1 MHPEPTGISQT
12 SSPSLGKV
20 SIITPTFNRSHLIAD
35 TLRSL
40 QQQTYPLWECIVV
53 DDGSTDGT
61 ADVVHDFGAADSR
74 ILYLTRSR
82 EPKGACTCRN
92 IGVEAAVG
100 DFVIFLDSDD
110 VLAPHCLEQ
119 RVQAFATAP
128 DNDFIAFPALLF
140 RSQPGDE
147 NLLWNVVTEDDE
159 ETRFL
164 RLDSP
169 WQGTGPL
176 WRRESIRRIGGW
188 NEELACWQD
197 VELSLRGF
205 AQNVRYDVRYD
216 LPPDFYIRRGDGNSI
231 SSGALWSPAKLQ
243 SKRSVL
249 AAAVRYSET
258 RSSAA
263 SRRDLR
269 TMFSVVA
276 SDYARA
282 REPRAAIA
290 ISRWG
295 LKLGVLSSGEF
306 MLSILYACL
315 HLRGLNRLPGSSL
328 IRSLVAKY
336 WSSPST
342 IGAVRYPPT
351 PDTA

>member
-1 MHPEPTGISQT
+1 M
-12 SSPSLGKV
+12 
-20 SIITPTFNRSHLIAD
+20 
-35 TLRSL
+35 
-40 QQQTYPLWECIVV
+40 
-53 DDGSTDGT
+53 DDGSTDDT
-61 ADVVHDFGAADSR
+61 ADVVNSFAVADNR
-74 ILYLTRSR
+74 ILFLTRSR

-100 DFVIFLDSDD
+100 DFVMFLDSDD

-119 RVQAFATAP
+119 RVRAFASAP

-140 RSQPGDE
+140 RSQPGDQ
-147 NLLWNVVTEDDE
+147 NLLWNVLTEEDE
-159 ETRFL
+159 GTRFL
-164 RLDSP
+164 RLDSS

-176 WRRESIRRIGGW
+176 WRRDSIRRIGGW
-188 NEELACWQD
+188 SEDLACWQD

-205 AQNVRYDVRYD
+205 SENVRYGVRYD
-216 LPPDFYIRRGDGNSI
+216 LPPDLYIRRGDGNTI
-231 SSGALWSPAKLQ
+231 SSGALWSSAKLQ

-249 AAAVRYSET
+249 AAAVRYSEA
-258 RSSAA
+258 RRSAA
-263 SRRDLR
+263 SRSDLR

-306 MLSILYACL
+306 MLSIVYAWL
-315 HLRGLNRLPGSSL
+315 HLRGLNRLPGANL
-328 IRSLVAKY
+328 IRSQVAKS

-342 IGAVRYPPT
+342 IGAIRYVPT
-351 PDTA
+351 RDAP